1 MIDPAVI
8 PDRMPWIGYREIH
21 LMLLTAVLLTLA
33 SPVQAQANTTATKP
47 DSGEK
52 LVCKRVQE
60 IGKLASRKRVC
71 LTPAEWDQVS
81 RQGQEL
87 GRSMQPALTT
97 PSQ

>member
-1 MIDPAVI
+1 
-8 PDRMPWIGYREIH
+8 
-21 LMLLTAVLLTLA
+21 MLLTAILITLA
-33 SPVQAQANTTATKP
+33 SPVQAQTKAPTAKP
-47 DSGEK
+47 EAGEK
-52 LVCKRVQE
+52 LVCKRLQE

>member
-1 MIDPAVI
+1 
-8 PDRMPWIGYREIH
+8 
-21 LMLLTAVLLTLA
+21 MLLTAVLITLA
-33 SPVQAQANTTATKP
+33 SPVQALPKAPADKP
-47 DSGEK
+47 EAAEK
-52 LVCKRVQE
+52 LVCKRIQE

-97 PSQ
+97 PNQ